1 LANAF
6 EGWFEVNGLVAN
18 SPLKVGI
25 FDSGVGGLSVWREIR
40 RELPNA
46 ELVYVADTAHAPY
59 GDRSAAYI
67 TERCLHIRDFLLA
80 QDVNAIVIACNT
92 ASVHSAAAI
101 RARCPVPVIAIEPAI
116 KPASITSQSKVIA
129 VLATS
134 QTLAS
139 ENVAKLVATY
149 GDSVKILLQ
158 ACPGLVEHIERG
170 DISSDALRLK
180 LSTFIAPLLDQG
192 ADTIVLGCTHYPF
205 LMPLL
210 MQLTGAKV
218 SLMDP
223 APAVARE
230 LVRRLGTNKGQTT
243 SSEMGYG
250 EAYQSSAL
258 GGETFYSSAANAAL
272 KTVIERLLNRTV
284 ELKALA
290 TEVSSILR

>member
-1 LANAF
+1 
-6 EGWFEVNGLVAN
+6 VAS

-67 TERCLHIRDFLLA
+67 TERCLQIRDFLLA
-80 QDVNAIVIACNT
+80 QNVNAIVIACNT

-101 RARCPVPVIAIEPAI
+101 RARCAVPVIAIEPAI
-116 KPASITSQSKVIA
+116 KPASMTSQSKVIA

-158 ACPGLVEHIERG
+158 ACPGLVEHIELG
-170 DISSDALRLK
+170 DTSSDSLRLK
-180 LSTFIAPLLDQG
+180 LSSFIAPLLDQD

-205 LMPLL
+205 LTPLL
-210 MQLTGAKV
+210 MQITGPKV
-218 SLMDP
+218 SLIDP

-230 LVRRLGTNKGQTT
+230 LARRLKTNGQTI
-243 SSEMGYG
+243 SRQIEDS
-250 EAYQSSAL
+250 AANQNSAL

-272 KTVIERLLNRTV
+272 KIVIERLLNRTV
-284 ELKALA
+284 ELKALT
-290 TEVSSILR
+290 TEVSPILR